1 MKLSRKDIKQALDSV
16 PLDVVLLGAA
26 GATGEIKLSAKDR
39 EFARAI
45 AMGESKAG
53 AYRKSRPNS
62 KAKPETQSRRG
73 QALMKRDA
81 VQAQAE
87 AFKAAME
94 AQKYQTPQHLR
105 ALVIHQLTQA
115 ALNEDFPPATRVQ
128 ALKALGTVTEVA
140 AFTERREVVKV
151 TNAEDAKEKLLATLR
166 LAMQSNAIDV
176 QADDLMAE
184 LDGGGMRNAADEEGA
199 TPTPQILS
207 DAAGNTTHSNLHTQ
221 SHIQSQFDSDP
232 PPPSKTSTLGPED
245 VLENTPPIENGSPEK
260 GGV

>member
-1 MKLSRKDIKQALDSV
+1 MKLSRKQVKEALDTV
-16 PLDVVLLGAA
+16 PMDVVLLGAA

-53 AYRKSRPNS
+53 AYRKSRPGS
-62 KAKPETQSRRG
+62 KAKPATASRRG
-73 QALMKRDA
+73 VELASKSHI
-81 VQAQAE
+81 QAQAD
-87 AFKAAME
+87 AFKAAIE
-94 AQKYQTPQHLR
+94 AQAYQTPAHLR

-115 ALNEDFPPATRVQ
+115 ALNPEFPPATRVQ
-128 ALKALGTVTEVA
+128 ALKALGQVTEVA
-140 AFTERREVVKV
+140 AFTERREIVKV
-151 TNAEDAKEKLLATLR
+151 NSAEDAKEKLLATLR

-184 LDGGGMRNAADEEGA
+184 LAPAPMRNAADDEGA

-207 DAAGNTTHSNLHTQ
+207 DAAGNTTHSIP
-221 SHIQSQFDSDP
+221 HIGSQDDFDP
-232 PPPSKTSTLGPED
+232 PPPSKTSTDSPED
-245 VLENTPPIENGSPEK
+245 VLGNTPPIENGSPEK

>member
-1 MKLSRKDIKQALDSV
+1 MKLSRKQVKEALDSV

-39 EFARAI
+39 EFARQI
-45 AMGESKAG
+45 ALGESKAG
-53 AYRKSRPNS
+53 AYRKSRPGS
-62 KAKPETQSRRG
+62 RAKPHSASRTGQRLAADPAIQS
-73 QALMKRDA
+73 
-81 VQAQAE
+81 QAE
-87 AFKAAME
+87 AFKAAIE
-94 AQKYQTPQHLR
+94 AQKYQTPAHLR

-166 LAMQSNAIDV
+166 LAMQSNAVDV
-176 QADDLMAE
+176 DASELLAE
-184 LDGGGMRNAADEEGA
+184 LAPAPMRNAAGDDGA

-207 DAAGNTTHSNLHTQ
+207 DAAGNTTHSNLHINSHTQ
-221 SHIQSQFDSDP
+221 FDP
-232 PPPSKTSTLGPED
+232 PPPSKTSTSGDED
-245 VLENTPPIENGSPEK
+245 VIENTPPIENGSPK
-260 GGV
+260 KDGV

>member
-1 MKLSRKDIKQALDSV
+1 M
-16 PLDVVLLGAA
+16 DVVLLGAA

-53 AYRKSRPNS
+53 AYRKSRPGS
-62 KAKPETQSRRG
+62 KAKPSTASRRG
-73 QALMKRDA
+73 VELASKSHI
-81 VQAQAE
+81 QAQAD
-87 AFKAAME
+87 AFKAAIE
-94 AQKYQTPQHLR
+94 AQKYQTPAHLR

-115 ALNEDFPPATRVQ
+115 ALNEEFPPATRVQ

-166 LAMQSNAIDV
+166 LAMQSNAVDV
-176 QADDLMAE
+176 DASELLAE
-184 LDGGGMRNAADEEGA
+184 LDGGRMRNAAGDEGA

-207 DAAGNTTHSNLHTQ
+207 DAAGNTTHSNLH
-221 SHIQSQFDSDP
+221 IQSQLDSDP
-232 PPPSKTSTLGPED
+232 PPPSKTSTSSAKD
-245 VLENTPPIENGSPEK
+245 VIENTPPIENGSPEK